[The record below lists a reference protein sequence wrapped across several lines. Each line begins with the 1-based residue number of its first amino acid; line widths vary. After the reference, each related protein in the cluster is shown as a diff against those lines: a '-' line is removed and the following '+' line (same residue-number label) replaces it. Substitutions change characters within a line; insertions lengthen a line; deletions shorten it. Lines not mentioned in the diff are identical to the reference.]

1 MNETT
6 VGIIGIVILLLLFST
21 GIELS
26 FAMILVG
33 FVGFAYTNSFDAAMN
48 LLARDLFEITSSYG
62 FAVFS
67 LFMLMGQMAFN
78 AGLAGRLYD
87 ASHRWI
93 GHIPGGLAMAT
104 VVGATAFKAICGS
117 SVATSAIFASLA
129 VPQMDRYGYDKRL
142 STGIV
147 ATVGTLG
154 CIMPPSLVLIIFGL
168 ITEQSIGR
176 LFLAGIIPGLIIA
189 AIFMIIIYGWVKID
203 PSIAPKS
210 ERSTWKQRWS
220 SVPEVFWTFLIF
232 VMVIGGIMGGYFTPT
247 EAGAAGAFGVLLL
260 TAFKKQMTFKKYVT
274 SMSETLG
281 SVAMIMLLLAGSA
294 TLGKFITVTNIP
306 QMTADWVVGLPVN
319 RYIILIFIM
328 LIYQIGGSFIE
339 DLAFLML
346 ATPIFFPA
354 VVKLGFDPIW
364 FGIFVG
370 VNQMI
375 GVVIPP
381 MAICVFVV
389 KNVTKVPI
397 WTIYKGVTPFL
408 ISLVLCLVLL
418 CLFPQIVLWL
428 PAMFFK

>member
-6 VGIIGIVILLLLFST
+6 IGVIGIIVLLALFST
-21 GIELS
+21 GLELS

-129 VPQMDRYGYDKRL
+129 VPQMDRYGYDKKL

-154 CIMPPSLVLIIFGL
+154 CIMPPSLVLIIYGL

-189 AIFMIIIYGWVKID
+189 AIFMLIIFGWVKID

-210 ERSTWKQRWS
+210 ERSGWHERWS

-247 EAGAAGAFGVLLL
+247 EAGAAGAFGVLIL
-260 TAFKKQMTFKKYVT
+260 TALKRQMTFKRYVA
-274 SMSETLG
+274 SVSETLG

-306 QMTADWVVGLPVN
+306 RMTADWVVGLPLN
-319 RYIILIFIM
+319 RYVILILIM
-328 LIYQIGGSFIE
+328 LVYQIGGSFIE

-370 VNQMI
+370 INQMI

-408 ISLVLCLVLL
+408 ISLVVCLALL

-428 PAMFFK
+428 PSTFFK